1 MTKTI
6 YLLGA
11 GGHGRVA
18 LDTLVECGLQVT
30 GILDM
35 GLKSGEQVFGV
46 KVLGGDE
53 FLDDVLTE
61 KSILVNGLGSSPNTL
76 NRQRILLK

>member
-46 KVLGGDE
+46 KVLGGVYLILI
-53 FLDDVLTE
+53 FTE
-61 KSILVNGLGSSPNTL
+61 RSQIVPAT
-76 NRQRILLK
+76 